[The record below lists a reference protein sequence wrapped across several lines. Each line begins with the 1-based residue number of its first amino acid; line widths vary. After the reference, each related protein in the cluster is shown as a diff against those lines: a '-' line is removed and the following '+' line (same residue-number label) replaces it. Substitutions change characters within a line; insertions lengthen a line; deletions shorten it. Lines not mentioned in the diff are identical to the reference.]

1 MKMSSSFVT
10 ILLPRIRALL
20 NGNVCKG
27 LMVLHRSQMI
37 PHILRFWVAS
47 VNKFNTNNLAL
58 FEFWRLSGIPLSSLH
73 DILAFSRTQS
83 ELLGEMSN
91 FKRKR
96 IFFFF
101 NLEHWIRLL
110 ERSYFNVGHSHRWSW
125 LRREKLFGSL
135 GFNYRDKLL
144 WMKRESH
151 KIMEIEFQFN
161 KQLQISLLE
170 TRASHVLLLQFNLMS
185 IDKY

>member
-58 FEFWRLSGIPLSSLH
+58 FEFWKLSGIPLSSLH

-101 NLEHWIRLL
+101 LTWSTESVYWKDPILMLATHTDEVDYE
-110 ERSYFNVGHSHRWSW
+110 ERNCLVH
-125 LRREKLFGSL
+125 
-135 GFNYRDKLL
+135 
-144 WMKRESH
+144 
-151 KIMEIEFQFN
+151 
-161 KQLQISLLE
+161 
-170 TRASHVLLLQFNLMS
+170 
-185 IDKY
+185 